1 MIRAGGSKGSVV
13 CLDRALGALGTCA
26 LGEASAATEEAAV
39 LEHVVAVWI
48 QGPVAA
54 LAWLAVI
61 TRHLDEALVERQVM
75 ADAVLP
81 AWPVVPVKCKATH
94 DVAVDATE
102 GGALTR

>member
-1 MIRAGGSKGSVV
+1 MGSVV
-13 CLDRALGALGTCA
+13 CLDRAFGALGTCA
-26 LGEASAATEEAAV
+26 LGEASAATEKAAM
-39 LEHVVAVWI
+39 LEHVVAVRI

-81 AWPVVPVKCKATH
+81 ARPVVPVKGKAAH
-94 DVAVDATE
+94 DVAIDATE
-102 GGALTR
+102 GGPLTR

>member
-1 MIRAGGSKGSVV
+1 MV
-13 CLDRALGALGTCA
+13 CLDRALAALGTCA
-26 LGEASAATEEAAV
+26 LGEASAATEEATV
-39 LEHVVAVWI
+39 LEHVVAVGI

-81 AWPVVPVKCKATH
+81 AGPVVPVKGKAAH

-102 GGALTR
+102 GGPLTR

>member
-1 MIRAGGSKGSVV
+1 MV

-26 LGEASAATEEAAV
+26 LGEASAATEEAAM
-39 LEHVVAVWI
+39 LEHVVAVRI

-54 LAWLAVI
+54 LAWLAVVAG
-61 TRHLDEALVERQVM
+61 HLDEALIERQVM

-81 AWPVVPVKCKATH
+81 ARPVVPVKGEATH

-102 GGALTR
+102 GGPLPR